1 MFFWIYYLNGII
13 TLIRYLF
20 AFLLFINLSQSLFS
34 KELLNSNFDNVTK
47 NEINKLIKNYILD
60 NPEIVIEAIE
70 LFQKKQSLNAIKKE
84 KETIKS
90 LSVEL
95 YDDTNSYFFGNEN
108 SKLKIV
114 EFIDYNCGY
123 CKKNHEIMMNILNK
137 NNDIKYIIKELPI
150 LGESSLLASKF
161 AINIYLVDG
170 PKIYEK
176 FYDKLMRHN
185 SQLNFEI
192 LNKIAK
198 KVGSSIKDFNSKLN
212 VDSVNSVILKNLT
225 LADKLSIDGTPTFII
240 DDNIFRGFISFDQLQ
255 EIIDNLRKKKYLIN
269 YSIRY
274 VSEV

>member
-1 MFFWIYYLNGII
+1 MFFWIYYLNGVI

-108 SKLKIV
+108 SELKIV

-161 AINIYLVDG
+161 AIIIYFVDG

-176 FYDKLMRHN
+176 FYDSLMKHN
-185 SQLNFEI
+185 SQLNFEV
-192 LNKIAK
+192 LNRIAN
-198 KVGSSIKDFNSKLN
+198 KVGSSVIDFNSRLN
-212 VDSVNSVILKNLT
+212 TDRVNNVILKNLT

-240 DDNIFRGFISFDQLQ
+240 EDNIFRGFISFDQLQ
-255 EIIDNLRKKKYLIN
+255 EIIDNFRKKK
-269 YSIRY
+269 
-274 VSEV
+274 

>member
-1 MFFWIYYLNGII
+1 MIKYL
-13 TLIRYLF
+13 LAFVLF
-20 AFLLFINLSQSLFS
+20 LNLSQSLFS
-34 KELLNSNFDNVTK
+34 NELLNSDFNNAKK
-47 NEINKLIKNYILD
+47 NEINKLIKNYIVD
-60 NPEIVIEAIE
+60 NPEIIIEAIE
-70 LFQKKQSLNAIKKE
+70 IFQKKQSFNAIKKE
-84 KETIKS
+84 KEIINS
-90 LSVEL
+90 LSSEL
-95 YDDTNSYFFGNEN
+95 YNDPNSYFFGNEN
-108 SKLKIV
+108 SELNIV

-123 CKKNHEIMMNILNK
+123 CKKNHEVMMNIIDA

-198 KVGSSIKDFNSKLN
+198 KVGSSIKDFNSQLN

-225 LADKLSIDGTPTFII
+225 LADKLSMDGTPTFII
-240 DDNIFRGFISFDQLQ
+240 EENSFRGFISFDQHQ
-255 EIIDNLRKKKYLIN
+255 EIIDNLRKKK
-269 YSIRY
+269 
-274 VSEV
+274 

>member
-1 MFFWIYYLNGII
+1 MNGII

-34 KELLNSNFDNVTK
+34 QELLNSNFDNVTK

-108 SKLKIV
+108 SELKIV

-123 CKKNHEIMMNILNK
+123 CKKNHEIMMNILNM

-161 AINIYLVDG
+161 AINIYL
-170 PKIYEK
+170 
-176 FYDKLMRHN
+176 
-185 SQLNFEI
+185 S
-192 LNKIAK
+192 
-198 KVGSSIKDFNSKLN
+198 
-212 VDSVNSVILKNLT
+212 
-225 LADKLSIDGTPTFII
+225 
-240 DDNIFRGFISFDQLQ
+240 
-255 EIIDNLRKKKYLIN
+255 
-269 YSIRY
+269 
-274 VSEV
+274 

>member
-1 MFFWIYYLNGII
+1 MF
-13 TLIRYLF
+13 T
-20 AFLLFINLSQSLFS
+20 FLLFINLSQSLFS
-34 KELLNSNFDNVTK
+34 QELLNSNFDNVTK

-70 LFQKKQSLNAIKKE
+70 LFQKKQSSNAIKKQ

-108 SKLKIV
+108 SELKIV

-123 CKKNHEIMMNILNK
+123 CKKNHEIMMNILNE

-192 LNKIAK
+192 LDKIAK
-198 KVGSSIKDFNSKLN
+198 KLLKQKFKHYRIGGFREIYGNDETVFNSPGY
-212 VDSVNSVILKNLT
+212 DIPT
-225 LADKLSIDGTPTFII
+225 ISITRVPFKEYHTNFDTPKII
-240 DDNIFRGFISFDQLQ
+240 SEKNIFF
-255 EIIDNLRKKKYLIN
+255 EII
-269 YSIRY
+269 
-274 VSEV
+274 

>member
-1 MFFWIYYLNGII
+1 MF
-13 TLIRYLF
+13 RYLF

-34 KELLNSNFDNVTK
+34 QELLNSNFDNVTK

-108 SKLKIV
+108 SELKIV

-123 CKKNHEIMMNILNK
+123 CKKNHEIIMNILNE
-137 NNDIKYIIKELPI
+137 NNNIKYIIKELPI

-161 AINIYLVDG
+161 AVTIYLIDG
-170 PKIYEK
+170 PKIYKK
-176 FYDKLMRHN
+176 FYDSLMGYN
-185 SQLNFEI
+185 NQLNFEI
-192 LNKIAK
+192 LKKISK
-198 KVGSSIKDFNSKLN
+198 KVGSSIKDFNFHINNDKVKN
-212 VDSVNSVILKNLT
+212 VILKNLN

-240 DDNIFRGFISFDQLQ
+240 EDNVFRGFISFDQLQ
-255 EIIDNLRKKKYLIN
+255 EIIDNLRKKK
-269 YSIRY
+269 
-274 VSEV
+274 

>member
-70 LFQKKQSLNAIKKE
+70 LFQKKQSSNAIKKQ

-95 YDDTNSYFFGNEN
+95 YDETNSYFFGNEN
-108 SKLKIV
+108 SELKIV

-123 CKKNHEIMMNILNK
+123 CKKNHEIMMNILNE

-161 AINIYLVDG
+161 AIIIYLIDG

-176 FYDKLMRHN
+176 FFDSLMRYN

-192 LNKIAK
+192 LTKISK
-198 KVGSSIKDFNSKLN
+198 KVGSSVENFDSYFNS
-212 VDSVNSVILKNLT
+212 DEVNNVILRNLS
-225 LADKLSIDGTPTFII
+225 LADKLSIEGTPTFII
-240 DDNIFRGFISFDQLQ
+240 ENNVIRGFISFDQFQ
-255 EIIDNLRKKKYLIN
+255 EIIDNLRKKK
-269 YSIRY
+269 
-274 VSEV
+274 

>member
-1 MFFWIYYLNGII
+1 MFFWIYYLNGVI

-108 SKLKIV
+108 SELKIV

-198 KVGSSIKDFNSKLN
+198 KVGSSIKDFDSQLN

-240 DDNIFRGFISFDQLQ
+240 NDNIFRGFISFDQLQ
-255 EIIDNLRKKKYLIN
+255 EIIDNLRKKK
-269 YSIRY
+269 
-274 VSEV
+274 

>member
-1 MFFWIYYLNGII
+1 M
-13 TLIRYLF
+13 
-20 AFLLFINLSQSLFS
+20 
-34 KELLNSNFDNVTK
+34 
-47 NEINKLIKNYILD
+47 INKLKYLITFFLFITNYQVLHSDELSLLSDEKLDINELNILIKEYILK
-60 NPEIVIEAIE
+60 NPEIIIEAIE
-70 LFQKKQSLNAIKKE
+70 IYQKRQNSKTIDKE
-84 KETIKS
+84 KKLIKS
-90 LSVEL
+90 LRTEIL
-95 YDDTNSYFFGNEN
+95 DDKNSYQYGDIN
-108 SKLKIV
+108 SNTTIV

-123 CKKNHEIMMNILNK
+123 CKKNHEIMMNILNL

-198 KVGSSIKDFNSKLN
+198 KVGSSIKDFNSQLN

-240 DDNIFRGFISFDQLQ
+240 EDNIFRGFISFDQLQ
-255 EIIDNLRKKKYLIN
+255 EIIDNLRKKK
-269 YSIRY
+269 
-274 VSEV
+274 